1 MAISSGKSDVDYNDP
16 LIDID
21 LGKLGLK
28 DLAIDSAAVSGQPLV
43 ASSYTIDTCAWP
55 ARQQVVTEQVKL
67 SMNQLYGRY
76 PRDRDIMVWEAKD
89 KAVEYI
95 LNYVRK
101 FVKVDV
107 KEDWEDNSMTIT
119 ARFDPQDMP

>member
-21 LGKLGLK
+21 LGKLGWK
-28 DLAIDSAAVSGQPLV
+28 DLAIDSAAVTGQTLAVSGC
-43 ASSYTIDTCAWP
+43 AIDACAWP
-55 ARQQVVTEQVKL
+55 AHQQVVTEQVKL
-67 SMNQLYGRY
+67 SMNQLHGRY
-76 PRDRDIMVWEAKD
+76 PHDRDMMVWEAKD

>member
-21 LGKLGLK
+21 LGKLGWK
-28 DLAIDSAAVSGQPLV
+28 DLAIDSAAVTGQPLV

-67 SMNQLYGRY
+67 SMDQLRGRY
-76 PRDRDIMVWEAKD
+76 PHDKDMVIWETKN
-89 KAVEYI
+89 KAIEYL

-107 KEDWEDNSMTIT
+107 KEDWADNSMTIT